1 MYISVNYVHFHICIL
16 KGRDHFKYMIFLK
29 LNLTQKNN
37 VIMLILIACI
47 IGPLNA
53 ADTQ

>member
-1 MYISVNYVHFHICIL
+1 MYISTNYVHFHIL
-16 KGRDHFKYMIFLK
+16 GGRDHFKDMIFLN